1 MMELG
6 LELLLKEPVITKVLF
21 SIFNPALRYVNCF
34 QSNRKMLGEGGPE
47 AVRFYLDLLKR
58 IEAAEREDHKHRDET
73 ILDFPKPFFL

>member
-1 MMELG
+1 MELG

-21 SIFNPALRYVNCF
+21 SMFNQAFTYNCF

-58 IEAAEREDHKHRDET
+58 IEAAEKEDHKHRDET
-73 ILDFPKPFFL
+73 VLDFPKQFFL